1 MKLHARFLTV
11 LAVAALLAAPAA
23 AAYPERPVHIIV
35 PWAPGGSTDIL
46 ARVAADKLTQA
57 LGQPVVVEN
66 KPGASGNVG
75 SSIVAKAAPDC
86 YTLLF
91 GSMSTHAMN
100 QALMPSMPFDGVKDF
115 TPLAMLAF
123 VT

>member
-1 MKLHARFLTV
+1 MMRGII
-11 LAVAALLAAPAA
+11 LALAAVLGLASPAA
-23 AAYPERPVHIIV
+23 AAYPEKPVHLIV

-75 SSIVAKAAPDC
+75 SSVVAKATPDG

-100 QALMPSMPFDGVKDF
+100 QALMPSMPF
-115 TPLAMLAF
+115 
-123 VT
+123 